1 MLDLHYEKRA
11 SKGLGC
17 LGVPPALMDVARN
30 HPKGMI
36 EKGHFSDIS
45 PDGEASGHVSS
56 VRL

>member
-1 MLDLHYEKRA
+1 MLLHYEKRA

-36 EKGHFSDIS
+36 AKGHFSDIS